1 VSATTNPRIAA
12 RIAARKACEEIVLL
26 VAGEVRGLTEAHG
39 DAAAESFWEH
49 FRTAFEGHFPQLP
62 AAPQPTLDVRPMD
75 DFEIRQF
82 EQQPLNFGQH
92 KGKRIADVPKAYLEW
107 LAYSDDDLK
116 SELKRYLAAERIQQ
130 EQDDISDD
138 DEGTQ

>member
-1 VSATTNPRIAA
+1 MSATTDQRISA
-12 RIAARKACEEIVLL
+12 RIVARKLCEEIVLL
-26 VAGEVRGLTEAHG
+26 VAGEVRDLTEAHG
-39 DAAAESFWEH
+39 EVAAGSFWEH
-49 FRTAFEGHFPQLP
+49 FRTAFEGHFHQSP
-62 AAPQPTLDVRPMD
+62 AAPEPTLDVRPMD

-92 KGKRIADVPKAYLEW
+92 KGKRIADVPRAYLEW

-138 DEGTQ
+138 DEGTR